1 MPTIYPQSEFWTFTT
16 PDNIKYE
23 LTVPA
28 NVGRWVISDEGT
40 GLPPIDYITQRGPA
54 QHGETVTDFF
64 LRPRTIQLLVRQ
76 QACSRNGYWAN
87 RAGLLNN
94 LRPNRQIV
102 PNGVQPGQLKFR
114 MSTGAYRA
122 FDCFLTQGPNFQPR
136 QPNRWDEW
144 ALQEVLR
151 FTAFNPVA
159 YDPAVNTQSFMLPEQ
174 LVFPITFP
182 IVFGGLNDTEN
193 IAYTGTWL
201 EYPTIELTGPM
212 TNPVITNLATGET
225 IALTYDIPAGVTV
238 TITLTY
244 GNKTV
249 TDSLGNN
256 LIGTVT
262 PASAL
267 ASFHLAPD
275 PEAAGGI
282 NPINVAAGSVGAS
295 ASAVI
300 SYFDRYLGF

>member
-1 MPTIYPQSEFWTFTT
+1 MPTIYPQSEFWVYTS
-16 PDNIKYE
+16 PDGARYD

-28 NVGRWVISDEGT
+28 TVGRWVISNEGS
-40 GLPPIDYITQRGPA
+40 GLPEIDWITQRGPS
-54 QHGETVTDFF
+54 QHGATVTDFF
-64 LRPRTIQLLVRQ
+64 LQPRVIQLLVRVA
-76 QACSRNGYWAN
+76 ACSRNGYWAN
-87 RAGLLNN
+87 RAGLLNG
-94 LRPNRQIV
+94 LRPNRQLT
-102 PNGVQPGQLKFR
+102 PTGVEPGQLKFR
-114 MSTGAYRA
+114 MSTGQYRA
-122 FDCFLTQGPNFQPR
+122 FDCFLTQGPRFEPSQPS
-136 QPNRWDEW
+136 RWDEW
-144 ALQEVLR
+144 AVQEVLR

-159 YDPAVNTQSFMLPEQ
+159 YDPTAHEQSFMLPEQ

-193 IAYTGTWL
+193 ITYAGTWL
-201 EYPTIELTGPM
+201 EYPTIDLSGPM
-212 TNPVITNLATGET
+212 TSPRITNLATGEV
-225 IALTYDIPAGVTV
+225 IALDYDIPAGVTV

-249 TDSLGNN
+249 RDSLGNN

-262 PASAL
+262 TDSSL
-267 ASFHLAPD
+267 ATWHLAPD

-300 SYFDRYLGF
+300 TYYDRYIAF